1 MQSNFEN
8 ARSALKRLDRKEF
21 ESDSDENF
29 FKAYIELEAKLNRE
43 LKSKQKAC
51 GAHSS
56 TLRAFSW
63 EEAAVQLSQRR
74 SRLPELKI
82 PVFSGSYLDWPSF
95 FSTFTSAIDKD
106 MEMSKLEKM
115 QYLITSLDGAAL
127 DTIRSLDPTEENY
140 SKALDLLKGRF
151 DNKLLNFQAH
161 IKAIFG
167 LQRVEEGI
175 SGGLRKL
182 SDQVNAQTQTL
193 ATTEE
198 TYNGLLIHLVTS
210 KLDLH
215 THENGRRTCL
225 LKNYR
230 PG

>member
-63 EEAAVQLSQRR
+63 EEAAVQPSQRR